1 MNEYLSVSSLRSWR
15 NCFCACEIFGDEA
28 LFSRVCRE
36 KRASKRLLHIR
47 RTALQLLFRNF
58 PCANN
63 SARYLS
69 LIKCLLLFLCISG
82 GDGGWKECAWSETL
96 GQCFSPS
103 YLPIICLAGQCGRV
117 IRGSTSDCMGSCS
130 AHQQCSYCLNSY
142 NCGWCA
148 EQGIAGIGR
157 CFEGGIQGQ
166 ENLFVET
173 LFTIRWCVPE
183 KFNRPFIP
191 LSSNF
196 QLACQV
202 GYFDN
207 EISFFREFSPRTYQ
221 LAISEFPRASVS
233 KRG

>member
-1 MNEYLSVSSLRSWR
+1 
-15 NCFCACEIFGDEA
+15 
-28 LFSRVCRE
+28 
-36 KRASKRLLHIR
+36 
-47 RTALQLLFRNF
+47 
-58 PCANN
+58 
-63 SARYLS
+63 
-69 LIKCLLLFLCISG
+69 
-82 GDGGWKECAWSETL
+82 
-96 GQCFSPS
+96 
-103 YLPIICLAGQCGRV
+103 
-117 IRGSTSDCMGSCS
+117 MGSCGS
-130 AHQQCSYCLNSY
+130 HQQCSYCLNSY

-148 EQGIAGIGR
+148 EQGIAGIGK

-207 EISFFREFSPRTYQ
+207 EIGFFREFSPFPSFPGPLYQ
-221 LAISEFPRASVS
+221 NEVRDMSEISR
-233 KRG
+233 RGGGDGNRGRVTTF

>member
-28 LFSRVCRE
+28 LFSWVCLE
-36 KRASKRLLHIR
+36 KRAPKRLLHIR
-47 RTALQLLFRNF
+47 RTALKAPL
-58 PCANN
+58 PK
-63 SARYLS
+63 LS
-69 LIKCLLLFLCISG
+69 LREQFRALLKLKCLLLFLCISG

-117 IRGSTSDCMGSCS
+117 IRGSTSDCMGSCG

-148 EQGIAGIGR
+148 EQGIAGIGK

-191 LSSNF
+191 LSNNF

-207 EISFFREFSPRTYQ
+207 EIGFFREFTPRTYQ

>member
-1 MNEYLSVSSLRSWR
+1 MSPAFVAGGIVFARVRFLATKRYSRGFAVRREREIVSFTFAARLYSSSSETFLSEQFR
-15 NCFCACEIFGDEA
+15 A
-28 LFSRVCRE
+28 LLE
-36 KRASKRLLHIR
+36 L
-47 RTALQLLFRNF
+47 
-58 PCANN
+58 
-63 SARYLS
+63 
-69 LIKCLLLFLCISG
+69 KCLLLFLCISG

-103 YLPIICLAGQCGRV
+103 YLPIVCLAGQCGRV
-117 IRGSTSDCMGSCS
+117 IRGSTSDCMGSCGV
-130 AHQQCSYCLNSY
+130 HQQCSYCLNSY

-148 EQGIAGIGR
+148 EQGIAGIGQ
-157 CFEGGIQGQ
+157 CFKGGIQGQ

-173 LFTIRWCVPE
+173 LFTIRWFVPE

-202 GYFDN
+202 GYFGN
-207 EISFFREFSPRTYQ
+207 EIGFFREFSPRTYQ

>member
-1 MNEYLSVSSLRSWR
+1 
-15 NCFCACEIFGDEA
+15 
-28 LFSRVCRE
+28 
-36 KRASKRLLHIR
+36 
-47 RTALQLLFRNF
+47 
-58 PCANN
+58 
-63 SARYLS
+63 
-69 LIKCLLLFLCISG
+69 
-82 GDGGWKECAWSETL
+82 
-96 GQCFSPS
+96 
-103 YLPIICLAGQCGRV
+103 
-117 IRGSTSDCMGSCS
+117 MGSCG

-148 EQGIAGIGR
+148 EHGIAGIGR
-157 CFEGGIQGQ
+157 CLEGGIQGQ

-173 LFTIRWCVPE
+173 LFTIRLCVPE

-207 EISFFREFSPRTYQ
+207 EIGFFREFTPRTYQ

-233 KRG
+233 KRGLVLSL